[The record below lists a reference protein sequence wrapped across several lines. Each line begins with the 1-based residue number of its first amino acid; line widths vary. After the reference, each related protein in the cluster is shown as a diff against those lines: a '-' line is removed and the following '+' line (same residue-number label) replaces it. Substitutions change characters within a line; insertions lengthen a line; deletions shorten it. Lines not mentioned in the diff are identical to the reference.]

1 MCNRDSPF
9 CTFLGATTRERQ
21 RQGACPEQGGE
32 RFWAQAHA
40 VAVPVDDGDDG
51 RVDGVVDGEPRPL
64 VGDFALPGEA
74 GFERRPRR
82 GTAPVTLVTWLPAS
96 SGALQKPA

>member
-32 RFWAQAHA
+32 RRRRIRDQPPDRQAG
-40 VAVPVDDGDDG
+40 VQEDG
-51 RVDGVVDGEPRPL
+51 GE
-64 VGDFALPGEA
+64 ACGEA